1 LLKKATNLV
10 RHDLIKR
17 GVSSKEIVSPKTLTH
32 FHINAID
39 DQVMYKLYQ
48 TSLIDQTNKSKP
60 MGLNKDNFR
69 SEIGQR
75 HMDKIVLGFGND
87 IIPEELF
94 SNTDGDNG
102 QGRNRFDSFAKYSE
116 NSLDGLY
123 FASQPQ
129 PNAVEQNQ
137 ATPAKPENDMKN
149 FL

>member
-1 LLKKATNLV
+1 MGSVSALNKITQGFNESPASLARKRAVEKYDSEALCFSQFPPNQTKEQALLKKATNLV

-94 SNTDGDNG
+94 SNTDG
-102 QGRNRFDSFAKYSE
+102 
-116 NSLDGLY
+116 
-123 FASQPQ
+123 
-129 PNAVEQNQ
+129 
-137 ATPAKPENDMKN
+137 
-149 FL
+149 